1 MSTTLSTPSLSE
13 LMAGRVIV
21 PADDAWNSA
30 RRAFNPAIDQ
40 RPIGVAYPVDERD
53 VIAAVAYA
61 RERGLRIA
69 PQSTG
74 HNAGPLGSL
83 RDTILMNLRE
93 LRDVSID
100 APARRVRVGAGAT
113 WQDVTPALS
122 AHGLAALHGS
132 SPGVGIAGY
141 SLVGGMGWLAR
152 KYGLQANSVTAIELV
167 TADGHL
173 VRTDPT
179 HEPELFWALRG
190 AGGDFGV
197 VTALEFSVYPVA
209 ELYAG
214 AMFFGFERA
223 AEVLHTWNDQLTGF
237 PDELTSWASLLHLP
251 ATPEIPRE
259 LRGRSVSAVFGA
271 FLGAEAEG
279 RDLLRPLRELGPEID
294 TFAVVAPAV
303 LGDLAMDP
311 RSPAPYLSTH
321 GLLADLPSPALDDL
335 VAAAGPGSGSA
346 LAKVQLRHMGGALA
360 RRTPDAGA
368 RATLP
373 GTHSLFSLGI
383 AGDDAGRTA
392 VESSLEHL
400 RYALR
405 LHRTG
410 DYPGFVEQPA
420 DASRFFDRDT
430 WRRLREVKALYDP
443 SGLFAGNHPIP
454 PADSGD
460 DRRERRP
467 AIVTAP
473 GSRRASSDNAP
484 AAPVV
489 RHVDEFQVT
498 PVVTLFEGRDD
509 GVETSVYVTT
519 FEPGDG
525 PRLHRHPYPEV
536 FLVEDGHALF
546 HADGRR
552 YAVDAGHFVVV
563 PAQTP
568 HRYENAGPGTL
579 RVMSVHPNGVTI
591 QTNL

>member
-1 MSTTLSTPSLSE
+1 MSTTLSTPSLSNV
-13 LMAGRVIV
+13 MAGRVIV
-21 PADDAWNSA
+21 PADGGWDSA
-30 RRAFNPAIDQ
+30 RRAFNPAVDQ
-40 RPIGVAYPVDERD
+40 QPVAVAYPVDERD
-53 VIAAVAYA
+53 VIAAVRYA

-83 RDTILMNLRE
+83 HDTILMNLRE
-93 LRDVSID
+93 LRDVSIG
-100 APARRVRVGAGAT
+100 AAARHVRVGAGAT
-113 WQDVTPALS
+113 WQQVLPELS

-132 SPGVGIAGY
+132 SPTVGIAGY
-141 SLVGGMGWLAR
+141 SLAGGMGWLAR
-152 KYGLQANSVTAIELV
+152 KYGLQANTVTAIELV

-173 VRTDPT
+173 VRTDAT

-190 AGGDFGV
+190 GGGNFGV
-197 VTALEFSVYPVA
+197 VTALEFAVYPVA

-214 AMFFGFERA
+214 AMFFAFDDA
-223 AEVLHTWNDQLTGF
+223 PEVLHIWNDQLTAF
-237 PDELTSWASLLHLP
+237 PDELTSWAALLHLP

-271 FLGAEAEG
+271 FLGPEAEG
-279 RDLLRPLRELGPEID
+279 RDLLRPLRRLGPEMD
-294 TFAVVAPAV
+294 TFAIVPPAG

-321 GLLADLPSPALDDL
+321 GLLADLPSSALDDL

-383 AGDDAGRTA
+383 VGDDAATTS

-400 RYALR
+400 RYAVR
-405 LHRTG
+405 LQRTG
-410 DYPGFVEQPA
+410 DYPGFVEQTA
-420 DASRFFDRDT
+420 DTSRFFDRDT
-430 WRRLREVKALYDP
+430 WRRLRDVKALYDP
-443 SGLFAGNHPIP
+443 ADLFTGNHHIP
-454 PADSGD
+454 PAEAVADSD
-460 DRRERRP
+460 ARRL
-467 AIVTAP
+467 AIVTASAS
-473 GSRRASSDNAP
+473 GRAASESP
-484 AAPVV
+484 AAAAVI
-489 RHVDEFQVT
+489 RHVDEFRVT

-519 FEPGDG
+519 FEPGKG

-536 FLVEDGHALF
+536 FLVEDGHAIF
-546 HADGRR
+546 TPTASATRSTPDTSSSSQHRR
-552 YAVDAGHFVVV
+552 RTATRTRA
-563 PAQTP
+563 PA
-568 HRYENAGPGTL
+568 R
-579 RVMSVHPNGVTI
+579 
-591 QTNL
+591 